1 MMAQEIWQ
9 PVSKVP
15 EVVRERPKAEEPEE
29 AAFASVNGGRSMFDV
44 LQEEP
49 ERARKF
55 GGAMRWYVNLRQCL
69 VCCNDSILYVNE
81 KTMPTLLSHVLEV
94 GRSFQCL

>member
-1 MMAQEIWQ
+1 MSSHIFAKPAPGEVAHTASSRLLNNPDLRDTIATMAQEIWE
-9 PVSKVP
+9 PASKVA

-29 AAFASVNGGRSMFDV
+29 AAFASVNGEGSMFDV

-55 GGAMRWYVNLRQCL
+55 GGAMRWYVNLR
-69 VCCNDSILYVNE
+69 
-81 KTMPTLLSHVLEV
+81 
-94 GRSFQCL
+94 